1 MSNTMN
7 NTEMLRML
15 KSKECG
21 LPPYFLQFLSPS
33 LVIHEG
39 KEFAFFL
46 KDGKHITVSFEQ
58 MSTTRLKFPP
68 FGGVFVVGI
77 DGKQIDP
84 YLVPN
89 GDGRFQHWRPMLFT
103 LKRLLR

>member
-1 MSNTMN
+1 MN

-15 KSKECG
+15 KSKEYG

-33 LVIHEG
+33 LVIHKG
-39 KEFAFFL
+39 REFAFFL

-58 MSTTRLKFPP
+58 MDFPP
-68 FGGVFVVGI
+68 FGGVFVVAIG
-77 DGKQIDP
+77 GKQIDP

-89 GDGRFQHWRPMLFT
+89 GNGRFQHWRPMLST